1 MIWRGVLRSF
11 NGTTYL
17 AAVEF
22 VGSWAFTVG
31 SVPVSKAIAAAE
43 MVNGRAVMVAVV
55 DPSDP
60 GSMMVLGVR

>member
-11 NGTTYL
+11 NSTTYL

-22 VGSWAFTVG
+22 AGSWAYTVG
-31 SVPVSKAIAAAE
+31 GVLVSKGIAASE
-43 MVNGRAVMVAVV
+43 MVEGRAVMVAVI
-55 DPSDP
+55 DPTDP

>member
-1 MIWRGVLRSF
+1 MMWRGILRGF

-17 AAVEF
+17 ASVEF
-22 VGSWAFTVG
+22 VGSWAYTVG

-43 MVNGRAVMVAVV
+43 MVAGRSVMVAVI
-55 DPSDP
+55 DQSDP